1 MLPTALELPTP
12 RAQFSQEGEAESL
25 RCVMPCAAAP
35 GTMSAHPESHHLR
48 NKAVRQLILTTAA
61 WGISFPLFK
70 MLFDVQR
77 TNVPGVTSYFL
88 AAHAIGTR
96 ALLAALF
103 FLLLR
108 PRLLLGLTK
117 RERNQGLLL
126 GFFGGAGLIFQADG
140 MNYTSASV
148 SAFLT
153 QFYCVLL
160 PLWACLKKRAWPAP
174 RLLLVTLLVSAG
186 MAILS
191 GLVQITGGRLVMEK
205 FQLGRGEIETLIA
218 ALFFTGQILLLE
230 RPSWKA
236 NRMIP
241 VSVLMFLGFAAC
253 ATPVVVLAKPSWAA
267 ITDVYQG
274 YHEVLIM
281 AVVALFCTVY
291 AYTAMN
297 RWQPHVSATE
307 GGMIYCLE
315 PVFTALYALFLP
327 AWMAAWT
334 GVPYANEMLTV
345 TTIAGGGLVTAAN
358 IILQLPR
365 RTKKP

>member
-1 MLPTALELPTP
+1 MCSFL
-12 RAQFSQEGEAESL
+12 
-25 RCVMPCAAAP
+25 
-35 GTMSAHPESHHLR
+35 
-48 NKAVRQLILTTAA
+48 KA
-61 WGISFPLFK
+61 S
-70 MLFDVQR
+70 
-77 TNVPGVTSYFL
+77 
-88 AAHAIGTR
+88 
-96 ALLAALF
+96 
-103 FLLLR
+103 
-108 PRLLLGLTK
+108 
-117 RERNQGLLL
+117 
-126 GFFGGAGLIFQADG
+126 AGLIFQADG

-160 PLWACLKKRAWPAP
+160 PLWACLKKRAWPTP
-174 RLLLVTLLVSAG
+174 RLLLVTLLVCAG

-191 GLVQITGGRLVMEK
+191 GLVQIKDGRLVMES
-205 FQLGRGEIETLIA
+205 FHLGRGEIETLIA

-241 VSVLMFLGFAAC
+241 VSVLMFLGFTAC
-253 ATPVVVLAKPSWAA
+253 AAPVVFLAKPSWAA

-281 AVVALFCTVY
+281 AAVVLFCTVY

-297 RWQPHVSATE
+297 RWQPHVTATE
-307 GGMIYCLE
+307 GGLIYCLE

-327 AWMAAWT
+327 AVMAVWT
-334 GVPYANEMLTV
+334 GVPYANEVLTV

-358 IILQLPR
+358 IILQLPQR
-365 RTKKP
+365 RARP